1 VSGISKLGPLLVFV
15 LALALAGCP
24 KKDEVIIETAEGK
37 DLTAADID
45 RDPMALLPGGM
56 VGLAY
61 VDAPKLFASQFGEK
75 LLTIARAR
83 SPVPDAAGFDPAR
96 DLKYAYVGFYS
107 FEGADIAAVAIG
119 NFDKEKIERAAES
132 NPRTPLGSPVVKG
145 SYAGRATYTANNIGF
160 VVLTKQTVLFGNE
173 TGLRRMLDRIK
184 EGRVARQVPEWM
196 LELLRRPNAP
206 VIGGADLRA
215 QPVTDAVRQE
225 AAFLNGVET
234 IRGLGNFEPPGLN
247 LAGTLTYGDAKGAEL
262 GAAALKDLHQKL
274 QNYGWIMALLNI
286 AQPVKKLDV
295 AVKDR
300 EAQFVAGVDGQAVGQ
315 LLDKLADL
323 AKTMPENVSPP
334 PPAPAATPAPT
345 APGPWPGG
353 PVQ

>member
-1 VSGISKLGPLLVFV
+1 VSTVTRISLWV
-15 LALALAGCP
+15 LALCAFALAGCP

-45 RDPMALLPGGM
+45 RDPLALLPSGM
-56 VGLAY
+56 VGLVY
-61 VDAPKLFASQFGEK
+61 VDAQKLFASQFGEK

-96 DLKYAYVGFYS
+96 DLKYAYVGLYS
-107 FEGADIAAVAIG
+107 LEGADVAAVAIG

-145 SYAGRATYTANNIGF
+145 SYAGRTTYTANNIGF

-173 TGLRRMLDRIK
+173 TGMRRMLDRIK
-184 EGRVARQVPEWM
+184 EGRVARQVPQWM
-196 LELLRRPNAP
+196 LELLQRRNAP
-206 VIGGADLRA
+206 VIGGADLRT

-225 AAFLNGVET
+225 AAFLNGLET
-234 IRGLGNFEPPGLN
+234 TRVLGNFEPPGLN
-247 LAGTLTYGDAKGAEL
+247 VAGTLTYGDAQGAQL
-262 GAAALKDLHQKL
+262 GAAALKELHQKL

-295 AVKDR
+295 VVKDR
-300 EAQFVAGVDGQAVGQ
+300 EAQFVAGVDGQAIGQ
-315 LLDKLADL
+315 LLDKLVDL
-323 AKTMPENVSPP
+323 AKTLPQPAP
-334 PPAPAATPAPT
+334 LQAPAATPAPS
-345 APGPWPGG
+345 PGPWPAG